1 MCTREV
7 FACLTYHRRRHY
19 DWLRKI
25 WTFGA
30 TISSAVHS
38 ITAQIA
44 TLRESNYNNAP
55 QDNAG
60 EAIQYA
66 IGTTPKRNYPR
77 GLNYQITATK
87 TRFYREWPGMGSDN
101 AGYVAGSQQGRLR

>member
-19 DWLRKI
+19 HWLRKV

-30 TISSAVHS
+30 TISSAVRS

-44 TLRESNYNNAP
+44 TLKESNYNNAP
-55 QDNAG
+55 QDVAG
-60 EAIQYA
+60 EAIYYA
-66 IGTTPKRNYPR
+66 IGTTTKRNCLRGVKLPNRSDEDSLLPR
-77 GLNYQITATK
+77 
-87 TRFYREWPGMGSDN
+87 
-101 AGYVAGSQQGRLR
+101 VAWSGFLQRGTHGR